1 MPEDNVVVFVGET
14 KALRTNRICSKGLVE
29 SILPTETFVT
39 WCLGGSNPC
48 NLPALHHVRRSF
60 SEDGSPL
67 GDAGWLILV
76 LFVHFCVNF

>member
-1 MPEDNVVVFVGET
+1 
-14 KALRTNRICSKGLVE
+14 
-29 SILPTETFVT
+29 LPTETFVT

-76 LFVHFCVNF
+76 LFVHFCGNF